1 MTAGSLRL
9 PVTAALAT
17 ITAAICL
24 GPSFL
29 TGAWFL
35 PTAMGVLLV
44 GAGCEVARRM
54 AVDRA
59 TVPLGGLIAL
69 VLYLLVRYGR
79 DEALFGILPWTGS
92 VDRLGQLFSD
102 GRADINRYAAPI
114 GVSPGIE
121 FMTVAGVGLIALL
134 VDTLAV
140 TWRRAALAGLPLLVL
155 YTVPTAIAPDGV
167 SWVAFALC
175 GTAYLALLLA
185 ESRERVSRWGRP
197 MRYSVQRENYRP
209 EVDTGALG
217 QVGRRVGAAA
227 LGLALV
233 VPAVLPE
240 ISAGA
245 LGFGSGGFGTGG
257 RGGGHEVTVINP
269 ILDLGANLRQGTNR
283 LLIRYRGRP
292 TYLRLVGLDQF
303 TGDKWQPS
311 ALEVS
316 RDKNDVEKGLSRAPG
331 LGSSVPTVKRS
342 YSIEVFDLDQAWLPL
357 PYPTTKVSNI
367 DGTWLYDPSTFN
379 VFGENSSTRQVSYRV
394 SALEVDPTP
403 EQLATAAP
411 SVPSSLR
418 RYLQLPKN
426 MDPVIA
432 ATAQQEVKGSTTN
445 YDKALALQNW
455 LRDPKQFTYSQTVD
469 SSGPRDGNGAQA
481 IVSFLQTRRG
491 YCVQFASTMAVMA
504 RLLGIPARVAVGFAT
519 GTEDSS
525 GRHTVGVHD
534 AHAWPELYFQGV
546 GWVPF
551 EPTPGGPASAPPPYA
566 RQSGTSSDPTSQ
578 QSQQPGSTPSSTSS
592 GLPGSENRARQ
603 DVLDGN
609 QQAGR
614 GGTVGAGPVRVPV
627 LPTVIALGVL
637 LLLCVPGVT
646 RVLVRRRRWQEAHT
660 PTTQALAAWADLQ
673 DTLVDHGYDWNP
685 SDPPRRG
692 AARLAAERHLVGE
705 PADALHRVATATER
719 ARYAPEMTPVGD
731 LRGDVDT
738 VRAGLAAGAGRWPR
752 WRARLLPRST
762 KAVAHAVS
770 DRMADG
776 LDAVDGAFT
785 TVGRRLRPRRS

>member
-1 MTAGSLRL
+1 MTSGSLRM
-9 PVTAALAT
+9 PAAAAFAS

-24 GPSFL
+24 GPAFL
-29 TGAWFL
+29 TGSWFL
-35 PTAMGVLLV
+35 PTAVGVLLV

-59 TVPLGGLIAL
+59 TVPLGGLVAL
-69 VLYLLVRYGR
+69 VLYLLLRYGN
-79 DEALFGILPWTGS
+79 DQALFGIVPWTGS
-92 VDRLGQLFSD
+92 VDRLGQLFSG

-114 GVSPGIE
+114 GVSPGVELI
-121 FMTVAGVGLIALL
+121 TVAGVGLVALA

-175 GTAYLALLLA
+175 GIAFLTLLLA

-197 MRYSVQRENYRP
+197 MRYSVARENYRP
-209 EVDTGALG
+209 EVDTGALS

-233 VPAVLPE
+233 VPAVMPE

-245 LGFGSGGFGTGG
+245 LGFGDGGFGSGSGG
-257 RGGGHEVTVINP
+257 DGRKVTVINP
-269 ILDLGANLRQGTNR
+269 ILDLGANLRQGENR
-283 LLIRYRGRP
+283 LLIRYRGSA

-316 RDKNDVEKGLSRAPG
+316 RDNNDVEKGLAHAPG
-331 LGSSVPTVKRS
+331 LGSSVPTTKRS
-342 YSIEVFDLDQAWLPL
+342 YRIEVFDLDQTWLPL
-357 PYPTTKVSNI
+357 PYPSTKVSDI
-367 DGTWLYDPSTFN
+367 SGTWLYDPSTFN
-379 VFGENSSTRQVSYRV
+379 VFGENSSTRQITYRV
-394 SALEVDPTP
+394 SALEVNPTP
-403 EQLATAAP
+403 EQLAAAAA
-411 SVPSSLR
+411 SVPPSLR
-418 RYLQLPKN
+418 RYLRLPPN
-426 MDPVIA
+426 MDPLIA
-432 ATAQQEVKGSTTN
+432 ATAQQVVRGATSN
-445 YDKALALQNW
+445 YDRALALQNW
-455 LRDPKQFTYSQTVD
+455 LRDPQEFTYSQTLD
-469 SSGPRDGNGAQA
+469 SSGPNDGNGTQA
-481 IVSFLQTRRG
+481 IATFLQTRRG

-504 RLLGIPARVAVGFAT
+504 RWLGIPARVAVGFAS
-519 GTEDSS
+519 GTEDDK
-525 GRHTVGVHD
+525 GRHMVGVHD

-566 RQSGTSSDPTSQ
+566 RQSPGGGGPNSQPTS
-578 QSQQPGSTPSSTSS
+578 QPGSTPTGSTS

-603 DVLDGN
+603 DVLEGN
-609 QQAGR
+609 RRGG
-614 GGTVGAGPVRVPV
+614 GGTVGAGPVQLPV
-627 LPTVIALGVL
+627 LPTLVTFGVL
-637 LLLCVPGVT
+637 LLLGVPSLT
-646 RVLVRRRRWQEAHT
+646 RLLVRRRRWQDART
-660 PTTQALAAWADLQ
+660 PTAQALAAWADLK
-673 DTLVDHGYDWNP
+673 DTLVDHGYAWNP

-692 AARLAAERHLVGE
+692 AARLASERHLVGE

-731 LRGDVDT
+731 LRGDVDA
-738 VRAGLAAGAGRWPR
+738 VRAGLAEGSGRWAR
-752 WRARLLPRST
+752 WRARVLPRST
-762 KAVAHAVS
+762 RAVAHAVA

-776 LDAVDGAFT
+776 LDAVDAAFST
-785 TVGRRLRPRRS
+785 LGRRLRPRRT